1 MCMIASYRGE
11 MYATASVHDRWQQQ
25 LGGIDQVP
33 DSQAKR
39 EQSKRD
45 MKFSPVADD
54 VTVKL
59 FALHGSFYF
68 LQFIDV
74 FLRAGH
80 KGAWTCQFTFLIR
93 NEAVL
98 ARLAAQFLG
107 CRFERD
113 IG

>member
-39 EQSKRD
+39 EQRKRD

-54 VTVKL
+54 VTAKL
-59 FALHGSFYF
+59 FALHGSFAF
-68 LQFIDV
+68 CQFIV
-74 FLRAGH
+74 SFLRAAHTSARPGH
-80 KGAWTCQFTFLIR
+80 PTFLSR
-93 NEAVL
+93 NTPVTAPPTHH
-98 ARLAAQFLG
+98 FP
-107 CRFERD
+107 
-113 IG
+113 I

>member
-1 MCMIASYRGE
+1 

-25 LGGIDQVP
+25 LGSIDQVP

-59 FALHGSFYF
+59 FALHGSFSF
-68 LQFIDV
+68 LQLIDV
-74 FLRAGH
+74 LLRAGH
-80 KGAWTCQFTFLIR
+80 KGPWPCQLTFFIR
-93 NEAVL
+93 DEAAL
-98 ARLAAQFLG
+98 ARPAAQFLG
-107 CRFERD
+107 CRFGRD